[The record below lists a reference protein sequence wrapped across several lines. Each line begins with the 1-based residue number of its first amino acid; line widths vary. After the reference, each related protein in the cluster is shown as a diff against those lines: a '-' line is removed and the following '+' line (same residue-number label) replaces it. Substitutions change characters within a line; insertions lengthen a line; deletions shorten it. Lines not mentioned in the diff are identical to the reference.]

1 MNEMGRVWG
10 MNERNGSCVRDEWT
24 EWVVCEGWM
33 NEMGRVWGM
42 NERNGSC
49 VRNEWTEWK
58 KVERTNLYCL
68 QCLLVLDYYITQ
80 HNYIL
85 ERAQWFN
92 SDKLYSINFILQIP
106 VYICVICAIL
116 FFAIVLQY
124 QITEKLYKWRT
135 VNSKY
140 CQNILENILWNFSI
154 FDISNNNSVSS
165 NSVEF
170 FFCPNFVQHSC

>member
-1 MNEMGRVWG
+1 MDEQFYGQWTINVNFENERNQFILNDWKNERNGSCVRNEWTKWVVCEEWMNEMGRVWG

-68 QCLLVLDYYITQ
+68 QCLLVLDYYIIQ

-92 SDKLYSINFILQIP
+92 SDKLYSINFIL
-106 VYICVICAIL
+106 
-116 FFAIVLQY
+116 
-124 QITEKLYKWRT
+124 
-135 VNSKY
+135 
-140 CQNILENILWNFSI
+140 
-154 FDISNNNSVSS
+154 
-165 NSVEF
+165 
-170 FFCPNFVQHSC
+170 